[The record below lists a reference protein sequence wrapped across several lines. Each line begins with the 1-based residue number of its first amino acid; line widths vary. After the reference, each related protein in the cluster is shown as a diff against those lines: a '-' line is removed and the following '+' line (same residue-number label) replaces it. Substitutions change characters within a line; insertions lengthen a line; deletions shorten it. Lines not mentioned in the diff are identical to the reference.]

1 MKKAIT
7 FLILFI
13 FNLGFC
19 QTPDDELKNSLEKLS
34 KEYLTKIYI
43 DKDYEAGSKMWN
55 DGILLEMQDYYRK
68 SGQGNFSDAVLANKV
83 KDDIEKYY
91 KNLTKFKFEKILDIQ
106 LEVDEESSTGYV
118 FFEYLET
125 IKNKSKTNKTMLILI
140 SRDYGKTWSI
150 QDWKIKDI
158 ADKVNRKLY

>member
-7 FLILFI
+7 FLILLI

-43 DKDYEAGSKMWN
+43 NKDYEAGSKMWD
-55 DGILLEMQDYYRK
+55 DGILLEMKDYYRK

-91 KNLTKFKFEKILDIQ
+91 KNLTKFKVEKILDIQ
-106 LEVDEESSTGYV
+106 IEVGEDFSTGYV
-118 FFEYLET
+118 SFEYLET

-140 SRDYGKTWSI
+140 TRDYGKTYSI

-158 ADKVNRKLY
+158 VDKVNRKLY